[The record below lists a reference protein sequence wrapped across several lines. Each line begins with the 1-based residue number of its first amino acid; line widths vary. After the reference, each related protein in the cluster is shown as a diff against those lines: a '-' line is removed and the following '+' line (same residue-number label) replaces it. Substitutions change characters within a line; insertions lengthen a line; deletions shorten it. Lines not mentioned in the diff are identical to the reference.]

1 MSPFDQSF
9 IVPNLIYD
17 TERYLK
23 NRKFNSSLKNVA
35 VWGYWKNTGMY
46 GEGTHRENAP
56 FFEALSG
63 EWTVTSLVTITTIV
77 GTQRTH
83 R

>member
-1 MSPFDQSF
+1 MSSALPRS
-9 IVPNLIYD
+9 IPL
-17 TERYLK
+17 TALGRRYLK
-23 NRKFNSSLKNVA
+23 NRKFNTSLKNVA

-46 GEGTHRENAP
+46 GTGTSRENAP

-63 EWTVTSLVTITTIV
+63 TFHEFEKPFILLPN
-77 GTQRTH
+77 R